1 MGESFGG
8 SSYAD
13 AGAAMRTEKKK
24 KRKNEKKQQHA
35 QRPIVP
41 LLHPLGGAGG
51 NIKNGDDLPPSL
63 GPLPPGPHPPHRPTG
78 HVQRSHLVANPDD
91 EDDEQ
96 SDERDDELAAEQAE
110 GDAAGGVLVEALA
123 NYTNPRPG
131 SPGHPDPD

>member
-1 MGESFGG
+1 MLGLVEVPEGDVPISLCQTRIIGEK
-8 SSYAD
+8 
-13 AGAAMRTEKKK
+13 EK
-24 KRKNEKKQQHA
+24 RLIPQQG
-35 QRPIVP
+35 V
-41 LLHPLGGAGG
+41 
-51 NIKNGDDLPPSL
+51 GDELPLPPGL
-63 GPLPPGPHPPHRPTG
+63 GPLSPGPHPPHRPTG

-110 GDAAGGVLVEALA
+110 GDAAGSVLVEALA